1 MRSSAS
7 WEVGSFTSLIFLVY
21 FLAFSWFRGSGVSIR
36 YGSWRTQEL
45 FVMEQPLCWIV
56 WAFCPWSLQ
65 GSGFRVTVQGF
76 SAPGVM
82 QGFAVHILGCFVFR
96 VSDFFAPVSVCSPN
110 MPRVDSFLTSGT
122 SQCVCCPQSRVQS
135 LGFQIR

>member
-1 MRSSAS
+1 MVPGEPKNYLS
-7 WEVGSFTSLIFLVY
+7 WSNHCAGLF
-21 FLAFSWFRGSGVSIR
+21 G
-36 YGSWRTQEL
+36 L
-45 FVMEQPLCWIV
+45 FVL
-56 WAFCPWSLQ
+56 
-65 GSGFRVTVQGF
+65 
-76 SAPGVM
+76 GVM

-96 VSDFFAPVSVCSPN
+96 VSDLFAPVSVCSPN